1 MHAAHGKYF
10 FSLLLF
16 GSNGIVASA
25 ILLSSQEIVLLRT
38 LLGSL
43 CLLVLCGVTRTRAAF
58 WTHKKDLFFLILSGA
73 ALGGGWIFLYEAYQ
87 LIGVSLASLAYYG
100 GPVIVMLLS
109 PLLFQE
115 ALTRPKVLGF
125 LAVLVGVVLVSGQAF
140 QQGKSLFGLFCGAMS
155 ALLYA
160 AMVISNKKAQAITGL
175 ENAAIQ
181 LLAAFF
187 VTALFVGLR
196 QGFAL
201 SIRPGDWGPILFLGL
216 VNTALGCYCYFS
228 SIGRLPVQTV
238 AICGYLEPLSAVL
251 LSVALLHESLLPIQL
266 LGAVLILGGAIFGEC
281 FHPRQRKLTKRP
293 S

>member
-87 LIGVSLASLAYYG
+87 LIGVSLASLAYYC

-109 PLLFQE
+109 PCSF
-115 ALTRPKVLGF
+115 R
-125 LAVLVGVVLVSGQAF
+125 
-140 QQGKSLFGLFCGAMS
+140 
-155 ALLYA
+155 
-160 AMVISNKKAQAITGL
+160 
-175 ENAAIQ
+175 
-181 LLAAFF
+181 
-187 VTALFVGLR
+187 
-196 QGFAL
+196 
-201 SIRPGDWGPILFLGL
+201 
-216 VNTALGCYCYFS
+216 
-228 SIGRLPVQTV
+228 
-238 AICGYLEPLSAVL
+238 
-251 LSVALLHESLLPIQL
+251 
-266 LGAVLILGGAIFGEC
+266 
-281 FHPRQRKLTKRP
+281 RP
-293 S
+293 SPGPRFWAFWRCWWGWCW

>member
-1 MHAAHGKYF
+1 MKRAYGKYL

-43 CLLVLCGVTRTRAAF
+43 CLLVLLAVTRARPAA
-58 WTHKKDLFFLILSGA
+58 WGHKKDLFFLLLSGA
-73 ALGGGWIFLYEAYQ
+73 AMGGGWMFLYEAYQ
-87 LIGVSLASLAYYG
+87 RIGVSLASLAYYC

-125 LAVLVGVVLVSGQAF
+125 LAVLTGVVLVNGQAF
-140 QQGKSLFGLFCGAMS
+140 QQGKSLFGLFCGGMS
-155 ALLYA
+155 AILYA
-160 AMVISNKKAQAITGL
+160 AMVIANKKAQAITGL
-175 ENAAIQ
+175 ENAALQ
-181 LLAAFF
+181 LLAAFL
-187 VTALFVGLR
+187 VTALCVGLR

-201 SIRPGDWGPILFLGL
+201 HIRPGDWGPILFLGL

-238 AICGYLEPLSAVL
+238 AICGYLEPLSAVF
-251 LSVALLHESLLPIQL
+251 LSVLLLREALLPVQL
-266 LGAVLILGGAIFGEC
+266 LGAVLILGGAVFGEC
-281 FHPRQRKLTKRP
+281 FHPRQHKLAR
-293 S
+293 